1 MDKHLKFEGIE
12 INGSIEDFIAKLERK
27 GYVMDTPIFGTG
39 FKMAALRGEYADYTG
54 LCKVVVS
61 TNSDEIVNNV
71 MVQGEDY
78 YSVDN
83 VMDDFEFFKEKA
95 EEYNIDYNDEEDD
108 YFDEDDID
116 SFRDGSLHKH
126 IYYKRE
132 SDGSGIMVSVGVDDE
147 DDTFHV
153 TMMLING
160 ANSEGTE
167 KELKMASKELDEAK
181 ERLAQIDSEHLIFSG
196 VEMDGAIEDF
206 MEELEAKGFRTDM
219 EPNWVGEHE
228 LATMRGQFLG
238 EPCNLLLTSNDIGDI
253 TLVFA
258 KRKERKSFDVVK
270 DEFYKL
276 FNIYKQKYG
285 EPDQLEETLLDM
297 PDPISAIKN
306 ERGTLAAY
314 FKVGTEGSSISIL
327 VTIEDESRFPH
338 ITLLYAD
345 GINQGI
351 NNTEDD
357 YADLDEDFDVDDID
371 VDNYYDDI

>member
-27 GYVMDTPIFGTG
+27 GFVKNSPVFGDEI
-39 FKMAALRGEYADYTG
+39 KIADLKGEYADYNG
-54 LCKVVVS
+54 ICSVLVS
-61 TNSDEIVNNV
+61 TNFNGIVNNV
-71 MVQGEDY
+71 VLNGEEH
-78 YSVDN
+78 YSVDD
-83 VMDDFEFFKEKA
+83 VLEDFEFFKACA
-95 EEYNIDYNDEEDD
+95 EEYGMDVINEQDD
-108 YFDEDDID
+108 CFIEDDID
-116 SFRDGSLHKH
+116 SIRDNSLNKSILFQDEPNGS
-126 IYYKRE
+126 
-132 SDGSGIMVSVGVDDE
+132 SIMVAVQASSE
-147 DDTFHV
+147 DDTFSAC
-153 TMMLING
+153 MMFVDGINSDDHQKIIKSLK
-160 ANSEGTE
+160 NYKEETHE
-167 KELKMASKELDEAK
+167 K
-181 ERLAQIDSEHLIFSG
+181 LAQLDSEHLLFSG

-306 ERGTLAAY
+306 EKGTLAAY

-351 NNTEDD
+351 NNTDDD